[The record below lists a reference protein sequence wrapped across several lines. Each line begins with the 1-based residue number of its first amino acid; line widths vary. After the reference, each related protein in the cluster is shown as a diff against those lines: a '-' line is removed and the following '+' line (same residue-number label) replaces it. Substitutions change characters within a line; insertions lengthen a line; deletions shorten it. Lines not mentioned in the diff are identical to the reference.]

1 MLEKFLQSWP
11 TVVAGVAV
19 LAVVA
24 AFLMKM
30 ISLQEFL
37 AAFGVLT
44 GGGLMLSK
52 TFNVSGPPK

>member
-1 MLEKFLQSWP
+1 MEQFIKSWP

-19 LAVVA
+19 LAVTA

-30 ISLQEFL
+30 ITLQDYL

-52 TFNVSGPPK
+52 TFNVSGKP